1 MTRKDSRVRSICEIA
16 FDTLIAAT
24 IATTLNYLIL
34 PHYID
39 TIQSGEF
46 FGMVSISVW
55 YVTASMIRKY
65 FIRRWFVNM
74 KRSTTPAQVFYSTLV
89 SLKHKIPVF

>member
-1 MTRKDSRVRSICEIA
+1 MKRKDSRLRSFCEIT
-16 FDTLIAAT
+16 FDTVIAAA

-46 FGMVSISVW
+46 LGMLSISLW
-55 YVTASMIRKY
+55 YVAASMVRKY

-74 KRSTTPAQVFYSTLV
+74 KRNTTPAQAVYSTLV
-89 SLKHKIPVF
+89 NLKDRIVAF